1 MSAERHNLET
11 IANRLFAIREESVVV
26 FPLNSA
32 VTSVNKSCQ
41 VACLPLGHY
50 ASYQRRKHPRPTT
63 AVSTADVPNVRSPIS
78 TAKLSLYSRDAN
90 NGFMLYKLH
99 AYNVNGLTPFH
110 ECSSFH
116 SFVLY
121 PILVANCYICALIVN
136 ECTIPFSM

>member
-1 MSAERHNLET
+1 M
-11 IANRLFAIREESVVV
+11 
-26 FPLNSA
+26 
-32 VTSVNKSCQ
+32 
-41 VACLPLGHY
+41 ACLPLDHY
-50 ASYQRRKHPRPTT
+50 APYQRRKHPQPTT

-90 NGFMLYKLH
+90 NGFRLYKLH

-136 ECTIPFSM
+136 ECTNTVQYVTFINRASPVDPPPLSGYSRLGPVACIINVVMVTL